1 MSSQQQPGW
10 NDAGQGGPAG
20 HGPAPHQVQPP
31 YQPYPNGPGALREY
45 HHLQP
50 MAMPGQVRAAQ
61 VLFFV
66 MGGFGLLAMVLAIVR
81 GHAEAAGSISVT
93 SLPAFI
99 GLFCALRFPK
109 RKPNSRGTAI
119 FLASLMLFIG
129 FGTMGQGQPVG
140 LVLCAAGVTIVILL
154 SQRRS
159 GHWFRRPVRP

>member
-1 MSSQQQPGW
+1 MSSQQPPGW
-10 NDAGQGGPAG
+10 NDAGQAGPAG
-20 HGPAPHQVQPP
+20 YGPASYQAQPP
-31 YQPYPNGPGALREY
+31 YQPYPNGPGVPGGY

-50 MAMPGQVRAAQ
+50 LAMPGQVRAAQ

-81 GHAEAAGSISVT
+81 GDAEAAGSISVT
-93 SLPAFI
+93 SLPAFL
-99 GLFCALRFPK
+99 GLICALRFPK

-129 FGTMGQGQPVG
+129 FGTMGRGQPVG
-140 LVLCAAGVTIVILL
+140 LVLCAVGVTIVILL
-154 SQRRS
+154 SQRQS

>member
-1 MSSQQQPGW
+1 
-10 NDAGQGGPAG
+10 
-20 HGPAPHQVQPP
+20 
-31 YQPYPNGPGALREY
+31 
-45 HHLQP
+45 

-66 MGGFGLLAMVLAIVR
+66 MGGFGLLAMVLAVAR
-81 GHAEAAGSISVT
+81 GDAQAAGSISVT
-93 SLPAFI
+93 SLPAFL
-99 GLFCALRFPK
+99 GLICALRFPR

-140 LVLCAAGVTIVILL
+140 LVLCAVGVTIVILL

>member
-10 NDAGQGGPAG
+10 NGAGQGGSAG
-20 HGPAPHQVQPP
+20 YDPAPYQAQPP
-31 YQPYPNGPGALREY
+31 YQSYPDGPGAPGGY

-66 MGGFGLLAMVLAIVR
+66 MGGFGLLAMVLAVAR
-81 GHAEAAGSISVT
+81 GDAQAAGSISVT
-93 SLPAFI
+93 SLPAFL
-99 GLFCALRFPK
+99 GLICALRFPR

-140 LVLCAAGVTIVILL
+140 LVLCAVGVTIVILL